1 MLLAFFYTL
10 RALKVPVG
18 TQEWICL
25 MDALAEDL
33 ADSSLTRFYHLA
45 RAILVKS
52 ESLFDAFDQ
61 AFLMCFKGLEGS
73 FDLKEELLEWLNRF
87 VDPSQRPTLPEGL
100 EKLDLEELRRRFL
113 ERLQE
118 QTEEHHGGNK
128 WIGTGGTS
136 PFGHSGAH
144 PSGIRIGG
152 PGGGRSAVQI
162 AEERRF
168 QNYRHDRVLDTRQL
182 KVALKKLRR
191 LDRIGMAEELQ
202 MEKTI

>member
-33 ADSSLTRFYHLA
+33 ADSSLTRFYQLA
-45 RAILVKS
+45 RVILCNS

-61 AFLMCFKGLEGS
+61 AFLMCFKGLEGN
-73 FDLKEELLEWLNRF
+73 FDLKEELLDWLNRF
-87 VDPSQRPTLPEGL
+87 VDPSQRPALPEGL

-152 PGGGRSAVQI
+152 ARGAPPGGAAPQ
-162 AEERRF
+162 ER
-168 QNYRHDRVLDTRQL
+168 DV
-182 KVALKKLRR
+182 
-191 LDRIGMAEELQ
+191 
-202 MEKTI
+202 